1 MRGWAAFADMRFA
14 DACAAWRQMA
24 DMRSLNA
31 PYVLPRAACAAL
43 LAGDPASASAALERL
58 VATGAHGRAL
68 ETDRAAIHAGLAALD
83 GRRAEAIAG
92 YRTALTGWRDLG
104 PPWDESVTALMF
116 VTLIGADDPD
126 AHAAGLA
133 AQVILRRLGAV
144 RVLAMLDPLLDTAAD
159 AAQVAAHADRA

>member
-1 MRGWAAFADMRFA
+1 MLRGLVDPDSVEERFSHLREEQQDPDVASARYDMRGW
-14 DACAAWRQMA
+14 
-24 DMRSLNA
+24 
-31 PYVLPRAACAAL
+31 
-43 LAGDPASASAALERL
+43 
-58 VATGAHGRAL
+58 
-68 ETDRAAIHAGLAALD
+68 AALD

-104 PPWDESVTALMF
+104 LPWDESVTALMF